1 MNRRLSL
8 LAFALG
14 LAAMG
19 WIAAG
24 YVGTSLLALA
34 MTALIVAFYLMGG
47 LELRRFHQ
55 ATTSLN
61 AALAGLTEPAPA
73 LGDWLR
79 QLHPSLQNAVRGRIE
94 GERVGLPGP
103 AMTPYLVGLLVL
115 LGMLG
120 TFLGMVVTLNGA
132 VMALESTTDLPT
144 IRAALAAPVK
154 GLGLAFGTSV
164 AGVAGSAMLGLVS
177 ALCRRERLQAA
188 QALDSQIATRLR
200 GHSQAHQREAA
211 LDALQTQARLMP
223 AVVEQLQALAGQMA
237 QQGEQLNQRLLAGQ
251 AQFHQQAQA
260 SYSALASSV
269 EQSLKH
275 SLNEGARLAGATLQ
289 PMVETT
295 LAGLARETSGFQA
308 QVAHTVQQQLADVAG
323 RFGHTVGAVA
333 DTWRNGLAEHQR
345 SSQQWQDGLQAAQTG
360 WAQGFEQR
368 SAALLTT
375 VQDTQTALQHSVADA
390 HTALQAAADA
400 REQQRQAAWTQALTA
415 LASTLQREWQAAGSQ
430 TLAQQQAICQT
441 LENTAQGL
449 HRQAEAQARST
460 VAEVARLLDAAAEAP
475 RAAAEV
481 VGALRAQL
489 SDSMARDN
497 TLLDERARIMDT
509 LGSLLDTVRLAATEQ
524 RSAIDGLVAS
534 SATVLQQVGQQ
545 FHAQVE
551 AESSRLS
558 SAATQIAGSAIEV
571 ASLGDAF
578 GAAVQSF
585 GDSSQALATQLQR
598 IEAALAK
605 STHRSD
611 EQLAYYV
618 AQAREII
625 DLSISSQKQI
635 VEDLQQLAIRQAPQP
650 PLPQAPLAAT
660 SEAA

>member
-223 AVVEQLQALAGQMA
+223 AVVEQLQALAGQ
-237 QQGEQLNQRLLAGQ
+237 LQRAGQ
-251 AQFHQQAQA
+251 LGRTIA
-260 SYSALASSV
+260 
-269 EQSLKH
+269 E
-275 SLNEGARLAGATLQ
+275 TQ
-289 PMVETT
+289 PERRRPPGRRHP
-295 LAGLARETSGFQA
+295 A
-308 QVAHTVQQQLADVAG
+308 AHGGNHPGRPGTRDQQLPG
-323 RFGHTVGAVA
+323 PGGPH
-333 DTWRNGLAEHQR
+333 
-345 SSQQWQDGLQAAQTG
+345 
-360 WAQGFEQR
+360 
-368 SAALLTT
+368 
-375 VQDTQTALQHSVADA
+375 
-390 HTALQAAADA
+390 
-400 REQQRQAAWTQALTA
+400 
-415 LASTLQREWQAAGSQ
+415 
-430 TLAQQQAICQT
+430 
-441 LENTAQGL
+441 
-449 HRQAEAQARST
+449 
-460 VAEVARLLDAAAEAP
+460 
-475 RAAAEV
+475 RAAAA
-481 VGALRAQL
+481 GRRGRPLWPHRGRGGRHLAQWPGRAPAQQPA
-489 SDSMARDN
+489 MAGWAAGRPD
-497 TLLDERARIMDT
+497 
-509 LGSLLDTVRLAATEQ
+509 RLVP
-524 RSAIDGLVAS
+524 GL
-534 SATVLQQVGQQ
+534 
-545 FHAQVE
+545 
-551 AESSRLS
+551 
-558 SAATQIAGSAIEV
+558 
-571 ASLGDAF
+571 
-578 GAAVQSF
+578 
-585 GDSSQALATQLQR
+585 
-598 IEAALAK
+598 
-605 STHRSD
+605 
-611 EQLAYYV
+611 
-618 AQAREII
+618 
-625 DLSISSQKQI
+625 
-635 VEDLQQLAIRQAPQP
+635 
-650 PLPQAPLAAT
+650 
-660 SEAA
+660 